1 MFSWAL
7 WQDAFTVFMGILIE
21 ATPFVLLGVLLS
33 SLLHQ
38 FVKAETLI
46 KLIPKNRF
54 LAILAAC
61 SLGFLFPVCE
71 CGNVPVARGLIRKGV
86 EPYIAIAFLLSAPV
100 FNPVVIF
107 ATYAAFKAQPEII
120 YGRLG
125 LTFIVV
131 FVTASLFSLVKN
143 PQALLQSRVFEK
155 ASPAP
160 LGKPVAAGLAM
171 ASGGGTFQIRR
182 GKSEKG
188 GAAQGQIFS
197 LEQNVRAE
205 TNNPWMMF
213 FDRAIHEFF
222 EMGGTLVIGA
232 FIASVIQVQ
241 VPRGILLG
249 VGSDPVLSVVAML
262 VLAVLVSICSTVDAF
277 FALSYSSTLTGGGI
291 LAFLV
296 FGPLIDIKGVVQL
309 LTTFSIKTVVW
320 LSITTGLLAFTL
332 CIAYNFYGG
341 F

>member
-38 FVKAETLI
+38 FVKAETLV

-54 LAILAAC
+54 LAILTAC

-131 FVTASLFSLVKN
+131 FVTAWLFSLVKN
-143 PQALLQSRVFEK
+143 PQAMLQSRVFEK
-155 ASPAP
+155 ASQVP

-182 GKSEKG
+182 GKNE
-188 GAAQGQIFS
+188 ATQGQLYS
-197 LEQNVRAE
+197 LEQNK
-205 TNNPWMMF
+205 NDNPWFTF
-213 FDRAIHEFF
+213 FDRTVHEFF

-232 FIASVIQVQ
+232 FLASVIQVQ
-241 VPRGILLG
+241 VPREVLLS
-249 VGSDPVLSVVAML
+249 VGSDPVLSILAML
-262 VLAVLVSICSTVDAF
+262 SLAVLVSICSTVDSF
-277 FALSYSSTLTGGGI
+277 FALSYSSTFSGGAI

-309 LTTFSIKTVVW
+309 LTTFSAKTVTW
-320 LSITTGLLAFTL
+320 LSLTTGLLAFSL
-332 CIAYNFYGG
+332 CLAYNFYGG
-341 F
+341 L

>member
-1 MFSWAL
+1 MFSWGL

-38 FVKAETLI
+38 FVKAETLV

-86 EPYIAIAFLLSAPV
+86 EPYVAIAFLLSAPV

-131 FVTASLFSLVKN
+131 FVTAWLFSLVKD
-143 PQALLQSRVFEK
+143 PQAMLQSRVFEK
-155 ASPAP
+155 ASQVS

-182 GKSEKG
+182 RKDEE
-188 GAAQGQIFS
+188 ATQGTMYS
-197 LEQNVRAE
+197 LEQSKND
-205 TNNPWMMF
+205 NPWFTF
-213 FDRAIHEFF
+213 FDRTVHEFF

-232 FIASVIQVQ
+232 FIASVIQVH
-241 VPRGILLG
+241 VPREVLLS
-249 VGSDPVLSVVAML
+249 VGSDPVLSVLAML
-262 VLAVLVSICSTVDAF
+262 VLAVLVSICSTVDSF
-277 FALSYSSTLTGGGI
+277 FALSYSSTFTGGAI

-309 LTTFSIKTVVW
+309 LTTFSAKTVTW
-320 LSITTGLLAFTL
+320 LSLTTGLLVLAL
-332 CIAYNFYGG
+332 CLAYNFYWG